1 MESVAKTSKNATT
14 TTTTKKSSAT
24 KKEPS
29 KVTKMKK
36 DDKQEFETIEAL
48 LIHVQSQLKVEKDIE
63 NGFGGFSYYTIDNML
78 KQIRSALI
86 EHGAF
91 GRFST
96 TIEQKGERYYVQA
109 SFKVSYKGQTFE
121 EVAEIRE
128 PVTKPKMDDSQVTR
142 SATTQA
148 KKTLLENIFMVFD
161 GVEPDSANN
170 NDYQYQTDSEVAEQ
184 HNNGVQMTLNLI
196 EHAKTLG
203 EYAPSQEQVE
213 KWTEMAHNNPKETYK
228 EVMAFGKNAQAK
240 MVENKIAESKGE

>member
-1 MESVAKTSKNATT
+1 MESVAKTNNNATT
-14 TTTTKKSSAT
+14 KATRKSPAT

-48 LIHVQSQLKVEKDIE
+48 LIHVQSQLKVEKDID
-63 NGFGGFSYYTIDNML
+63 NDFGGFSYYTIDNML

-184 HNNGVQMTLNLI
+184 HTNGVQITLNLI

-203 EYAPSQEQVE
+203 EFAPSQEQIE
-213 KWTEMAHNNPKETYK
+213 KWVEMAHNNPKEAYK
-228 EVMAFGKNAQAK
+228 EVMTFGKNATAK
-240 MVENKIAESKGE
+240 MAENKGE

>member
-1 MESVAKTSKNATT
+1 MESVAKTNNNATT
-14 TTTTKKSSAT
+14 KATRKSPAT

-48 LIHVQSQLKVEKDIE
+48 LIHVQSQLKVEKDID
-63 NGFGGFSYYTIDNML
+63 NDFGGFSYYTIDNML

-170 NDYQYQTDSEVAEQ
+170 NDYQHQTDSEVAEQ

-196 EHAKTLG
+196 EHAKSLG
-203 EYAPSQEQVE
+203 EFAPSPEQVE
-213 KWTEMAHNNPKETYK
+213 KWTEMAHNNPKEAYK
-228 EVMAFGKNAQAK
+228 EVMTFGKNATAK
-240 MVENKIAESKGE
+240 MAENKIAENKGE

>member
-184 HNNGVQMTLNLI
+184 HSNGVQMTLNLI

-203 EYAPSQEQVE
+203 EFAPSQEQVE
-213 KWTEMAHNNPKETYK
+213 KWTEMAHNNPKEAYK
-228 EVMAFGKNAQAK
+228 EVMAFGRNAQAK
-240 MVENKIAESKGE
+240 MVESKGVNHVN

>member
-1 MESVAKTSKNATT
+1 MESVAKTNKNAT

-24 KKEPS
+24 KS

-36 DDKQEFETIEAL
+36 DEKQEFETIEAL
-48 LIHVQSQLKVEKDIE
+48 LIHVQSQLRVEKDID
-63 NGFGGFSYYTIDNML
+63 NNFGGFSYYTIDNML

-96 TIEQKGERYYVQA
+96 TIEQKGDRYYVQA

-184 HNNGVQMTLNLI
+184 HSNGVQMTLNLI

-203 EYAPSQEQVE
+203 EFAPSQEQVE
-213 KWTEMAHNNPKETYK
+213 KWTEMAHNNPKEAYK
-228 EVMAFGKNAQAK
+228 EVMTFGRNAQAK
-240 MVENKIAESKGE
+240 MAESKGE

>member
-1 MESVAKTSKNATT
+1 MESVAKTNKNAT

-24 KKEPS
+24 KS

-36 DDKQEFETIEAL
+36 DEKQEFDTIEAL

-196 EHAKTLG
+196 EHAKSLG
-203 EYAPSQEQVE
+203 EFAPSPEQVE
-213 KWTEMAHNNPKETYK
+213 KWTEMAHNNPKEAYK
-228 EVMAFGKNAQAK
+228 QVMAFGKNATAK
-240 MVENKIAESKGE
+240 MAENKIAENKGE

>member
-1 MESVAKTSKNATT
+1 MESVAKTNKNAT

-24 KKEPS
+24 KS

-36 DDKQEFETIEAL
+36 DEKQEFDTIEAL
-48 LIHVQSQLKVEKDIE
+48 LIHVQSQLRVEKDIE

-78 KQIRSALI
+78 RQIRSALI

-170 NDYQYQTDSEVAEQ
+170 NEYQYQTDSEVAEQ
-184 HNNGVQMTLNLI
+184 HSNGVQMTLNLI

-203 EYAPSQEQVE
+203 EFAPSQEQIE
-213 KWTEMAHNNPKETYK
+213 KWVEMAHNNPKEAYK
-228 EVMAFGKNAQAK
+228 EVMTFGKNATAK
-240 MVENKIAESKGE
+240 MAENKGE

>member
-1 MESVAKTSKNATT
+1 MESVAKTNKNAT

-24 KKEPS
+24 KS

-36 DDKQEFETIEAL
+36 DEKQEFDTIEAL

-196 EHAKTLG
+196 EQTKTLG
-203 EYAPSQEQVE
+203 EFAPSQEQVE
-213 KWTEMAHNNPKETYK
+213 KWTEMAHNNPKEAYK
-228 EVMAFGKNAQAK
+228 EVLTFGRNAQAK
-240 MVENKIAESKGE
+240 MAESKGE

>member
-1 MESVAKTSKNATT
+1 MVAKT
-14 TTTTKKSSAT
+14 TKT
-24 KKEPS
+24 KEAPK
-29 KVTKMKK
+29 KVVEMKK
-36 DDKQEFETIEAL
+36 AEKPTFDTIEDL
-48 LIHVQSQLKVEKDIE
+48 LIHVQSQLKIEKDI
-63 NGFGGFSYYTIDNML
+63 NNSFGGFNYYTIDNMM

-170 NDYQYQTDSEVAEQ
+170 NDYQHQTDSEVAEQ

-196 EHAKTLG
+196 EHAKSLG
-203 EYAPSQEQVE
+203 EFAPSQEQIE
-213 KWTEMAHNNPKETYK
+213 KWVEMAHNNPKEAYK
-228 EVMAFGKNAQAK
+228 EVMTFGKNATAK
-240 MVENKIAESKGE
+240 MAENKMAENKGE

>member
-1 MESVAKTSKNATT
+1 MESVAKTNKNAT

-36 DDKQEFETIEAL
+36 DEKQEFETIEAL
-48 LIHVQSQLKVEKDIE
+48 LIHVQSQLRVEKDIE

-196 EHAKTLG
+196 EQTKTLG
-203 EYAPSQEQVE
+203 EFAPSQEQVE
-213 KWTEMAHNNPKETYK
+213 KWTEMAHNNPKEAYK
-228 EVMAFGKNAQAK
+228 EVLTFGRNAQAK
-240 MVENKIAESKGE
+240 MAESKGE

>member
-1 MESVAKTSKNATT
+1 MESVAKTNNNATT
-14 TTTTKKSSAT
+14 KATRKSPAT

-48 LIHVQSQLKVEKDIE
+48 LIHVQSQLRVEKDIE
-63 NGFGGFSYYTIDNML
+63 NGFGGFTYYTIDNML

-170 NDYQYQTDSEVAEQ
+170 NDYQHQTDSEVAEQ

-196 EHAKTLG
+196 EHAKSLG
-203 EYAPSQEQVE
+203 EFAPSQEQVE
-213 KWTEMAHNNPKETYK
+213 KWTEMAHNNPKEAYK
-228 EVMAFGKNAQAK
+228 EVMAFGKNATAK
-240 MVENKIAESKGE
+240 MAENKMAENKGE

>member
-1 MESVAKTSKNATT
+1 MESVAKTNKNATT
-14 TTTTKKSSAT
+14 TTAKKSSAT

-48 LIHVQSQLKVEKDIE
+48 LIHVQSQLRVEKDIE

-161 GVEPDSANN
+161 GVEPDGANN

-184 HNNGVQMTLNLI
+184 HSNGVQMTLNLI

-203 EYAPSQEQVE
+203 EFAPSQEQVE
-213 KWTEMAHNNPKETYK
+213 KWTEMAHNNPKEAYK
-228 EVMAFGKNAQAK
+228 EVMTFGRNAQAK
-240 MVENKIAESKGE
+240 MAEKGE

>member
-1 MESVAKTSKNATT
+1 MESVAKTNKNAT

-24 KKEPS
+24 KS

-36 DDKQEFETIEAL
+36 DEKQEFDTIEAL

-170 NDYQYQTDSEVAEQ
+170 NDYQHQTDSEVAEQ

-196 EHAKTLG
+196 EHAKSLG
-203 EYAPSQEQVE
+203 EFAPSQEQVE
-213 KWTEMAHNNPKETYK
+213 KWTEMAHNNPKEAYK
-228 EVMAFGKNAQAK
+228 EVMTFGKNATAK
-240 MVENKIAESKGE
+240 MAESKGE

>member
-1 MESVAKTSKNATT
+1 MESVAKTNKNAT

-36 DDKQEFETIEAL
+36 DEKQEFETIEAL
-48 LIHVQSQLKVEKDIE
+48 LIHVQSQLRVEKDIE
-63 NGFGGFSYYTIDNML
+63 NGFGGFTYYTIDNML

-161 GVEPDSANN
+161 GVEPDGANN

-184 HNNGVQMTLNLI
+184 HSNGVQMTLNLI

-203 EYAPSQEQVE
+203 EFAPSQEQVE
-213 KWTEMAHNNPKETYK
+213 KWTEMAHNNPKEAYK
-228 EVMAFGKNAQAK
+228 EVMTFGKNATAK
-240 MVENKIAESKGE
+240 MAEKGE

>member
-1 MESVAKTSKNATT
+1 MESVSKTNNATT
-14 TTTTKKSSAT
+14 KATRKSPAT

-48 LIHVQSQLKVEKDIE
+48 LIHVQSQLKVEKEIE
-63 NGFGGFSYYTIDNML
+63 NGFGGFRYYTIDNML

-109 SFKVSYKGQTFE
+109 SFKVSYTGQTFE

-170 NDYQYQTDSEVAEQ
+170 NDYQHQTDSEVAEQ
-184 HNNGVQMTLNLI
+184 HNNGVQITLNLI
-196 EHAKTLG
+196 EQTKTLG
-203 EYAPSQEQVE
+203 EFAPSQEQIE
-213 KWTEMAHNNPKETYK
+213 KWVEMAHNNPKEAYK
-228 EVMAFGKNAQAK
+228 EVMTFGKNATAK
-240 MVENKIAESKGE
+240 MAESKGE

>member
-1 MESVAKTSKNATT
+1 MESVAKTNKNAT

-36 DDKQEFETIEAL
+36 DEKQEFDTIEAL
-48 LIHVQSQLKVEKDIE
+48 LIHVQSQLRVEKDID
-63 NGFGGFSYYTIDNML
+63 NNFGGFSYYTIDNML

-161 GVEPDSANN
+161 GVEPDGANN

-184 HNNGVQMTLNLI
+184 HSNGVQMTLNLI

-203 EYAPSQEQVE
+203 EFAPSQEQVE
-213 KWTEMAHNNPKETYK
+213 KWTEMAHNNPKEAYK
-228 EVMAFGKNAQAK
+228 EVMTFGRNATAK
-240 MVENKIAESKGE
+240 MAESKGE

>member
-1 MESVAKTSKNATT
+1 MESVAKTNKNAT

-24 KKEPS
+24 KS
-29 KVTKMKK
+29 KVAKMKK
-36 DDKQEFETIEAL
+36 DEKQEIDTIEAL

-170 NDYQYQTDSEVAEQ
+170 NEYQHQTDSEVAEQ
-184 HNNGVQMTLNLI
+184 HSNGVQMTLNLI

-203 EYAPSQEQVE
+203 EFAPSQEQVE
-213 KWTEMAHNNPKETYK
+213 KWTEMAHNNPKEAYK
-228 EVMAFGKNAQAK
+228 EVMTFGRNAQAK
-240 MVENKIAESKGE
+240 MAEKGE

>member
-1 MESVAKTSKNATT
+1 MESVAKTNKNAT

-24 KKEPS
+24 KS

-36 DDKQEFETIEAL
+36 DEKQEFDTIEAL
-48 LIHVQSQLKVEKDIE
+48 LIHVQSQLRVEKDIE
-63 NGFGGFSYYTIDNML
+63 NGFGGFTYYTIDNML

-184 HNNGVQMTLNLI
+184 HSNGVQMTLNLI

-203 EYAPSQEQVE
+203 EFAPSQEQVE
-213 KWTEMAHNNPKETYK
+213 KWTEMAHNNPKEAYK
-228 EVMAFGKNAQAK
+228 EVMTFGKNATAK
-240 MVENKIAESKGE
+240 MAENKMAENKGE

>member
-1 MESVAKTSKNATT
+1 MEAVAQTTKNATK
-14 TTTTKKSSAT
+14 TTTTKKSPAT

-48 LIHVQSQLKVEKDIE
+48 LIHVQSQLKVEKDID
-63 NGFGGFSYYTIDNML
+63 NDFGGFSYYTIDNML

-170 NDYQYQTDSEVAEQ
+170 NDYQHQTDSEVAEQ

-196 EHAKTLG
+196 EHAKSLG
-203 EYAPSQEQVE
+203 DFAPSQEQVE
-213 KWTEMAHNNPKETYK
+213 KWTEMAHNNPKEAYK
-228 EVMAFGKNAQAK
+228 QVMAFGKEATAK
-240 MVENKIAESKGE
+240 MAENKGE

>member
-1 MESVAKTSKNATT
+1 MESVAKTNKNAT

-24 KKEPS
+24 KS

-36 DDKQEFETIEAL
+36 DEKQEFDTIEAL
-48 LIHVQSQLKVEKDIE
+48 LIHVQSQLRVEKDIE
-63 NGFGGFSYYTIDNML
+63 NGFGGFTYYTIDNML

-170 NDYQYQTDSEVAEQ
+170 NDYQHQTDSEVAEQ
-184 HNNGVQMTLNLI
+184 HNNGVQITLNLI

-203 EYAPSQEQVE
+203 DFAPSQEQVE
-213 KWTEMAHNNPKETYK
+213 KWTEMAHNNPKEAYK
-228 EVMAFGKNAQAK
+228 EVMAFGKNATAK
-240 MVENKIAESKGE
+240 MAENKIAENKGE

>member
-1 MESVAKTSKNATT
+1 MESVAKTNKNATT
-14 TTTTKKSSAT
+14 TTAKKSSAT
-24 KKEPS
+24 KS

-36 DDKQEFETIEAL
+36 DEKQEFDTIEAL

-121 EVAEIRE
+121 EVA
-128 PVTKPKMDDSQVTR
+128 
-142 SATTQA
+142 
-148 KKTLLENIFMVFD
+148 
-161 GVEPDSANN
+161 
-170 NDYQYQTDSEVAEQ
+170 
-184 HNNGVQMTLNLI
+184 
-196 EHAKTLG
+196 
-203 EYAPSQEQVE
+203 
-213 KWTEMAHNNPKETYK
+213 
-228 EVMAFGKNAQAK
+228 
-240 MVENKIAESKGE
+240 

>member
-1 MESVAKTSKNATT
+1 MESVAKTNKNAT

-36 DDKQEFETIEAL
+36 DEKQEFETIEAL
-48 LIHVQSQLKVEKDIE
+48 LIHVQSQLRVEKDIE

-170 NDYQYQTDSEVAEQ
+170 NEYQYQTDSEVAEQ
-184 HNNGVQMTLNLI
+184 HSNGVQMTLNLI

-203 EYAPSQEQVE
+203 EFAPSQEQIE
-213 KWTEMAHNNPKETYK
+213 KWVEMAHNNPKEAYK
-228 EVMAFGKNAQAK
+228 EVMTFGKNATAK
-240 MVENKIAESKGE
+240 MAENKGE

>member
-1 MESVAKTSKNATT
+1 MESVAKTNNATT
-14 TTTTKKSSAT
+14 KATRKSPAT

-48 LIHVQSQLKVEKDIE
+48 LIHVQSQLKVEKDID
-63 NGFGGFSYYTIDNML
+63 NDFGGFSYYTIDNML

-184 HNNGVQMTLNLI
+184 HNNGVQITLNLI
-196 EHAKTLG
+196 EQTKMLG
-203 EYAPSQEQVE
+203 EFAPSPEQVE
-213 KWTEMAHNNPKETYK
+213 KWTEMAHNNPKEAYK
-228 EVMAFGKNAQAK
+228 EVMAFGKNATAK
-240 MVENKIAESKGE
+240 MAENKIAENKGE

>member
-1 MESVAKTSKNATT
+1 MESVAKTNKNAT

-36 DDKQEFETIEAL
+36 DEKQEFETIEAL
-48 LIHVQSQLKVEKDIE
+48 LIHVQSQLRVEKDIE
-63 NGFGGFSYYTIDNML
+63 NGFGGFTYYTIDNML

-161 GVEPDSANN
+161 GVEPDGANN

-184 HNNGVQMTLNLI
+184 HSNGVQMTLNLI

-203 EYAPSQEQVE
+203 EFAPSQEQVE
-213 KWTEMAHNNPKETYK
+213 KWTEMAHNNPKEAYK
-228 EVMAFGKNAQAK
+228 EVMTFGRMQQAK
-240 MVENKIAESKGE
+240 MAENKGE

>member
-1 MESVAKTSKNATT
+1 MESVAKTNKNAT

-48 LIHVQSQLKVEKDIE
+48 LIHVQSQLRVEKDID
-63 NGFGGFSYYTIDNML
+63 NNFGGFSYYTIDNML
-78 KQIRSALI
+78 RQIRSALI

-148 KKTLLENIFMVFD
+148 KKTLLENIFMVVD
-161 GVEPDSANN
+161 GVEPDGVNN
-170 NDYQYQTDSEVAEQ
+170 NEYQHQTDEEVAENHKQ
-184 HNNGVQMTLNLI
+184 LVAVTLKLI
-196 EHAKTLG
+196 EQAQQLG
-203 EYAPSQEQVE
+203 EYSPSQEQVE
-213 KWTEMAHNNPKETYK
+213 KWIEKAHNDPKATYK
-228 EVMAFGKNAQAK
+228 EVMTFGTNATAK
-240 MVENKIAESKGE
+240 MAKNKGE

>member
-1 MESVAKTSKNATT
+1 MESVAKTNNATT
-14 TTTTKKSSAT
+14 KATRKSPAT

-48 LIHVQSQLKVEKDIE
+48 LIHVQSQLRVEKDIE
-63 NGFGGFSYYTIDNML
+63 NGFGGFTYYTIDNML

-170 NDYQYQTDSEVAEQ
+170 NDYQHQTDSEVAEQ
-184 HNNGVQMTLNLI
+184 HNNGVQITLNLI

-203 EYAPSQEQVE
+203 DFAPSPEQVE
-213 KWTEMAHNNPKETYK
+213 KWTEMAHNNPKEAYK
-228 EVMAFGKNAQAK
+228 EVMAFGKNATAK
-240 MVENKIAESKGE
+240 MAENKIAENKGE

>member
-1 MESVAKTSKNATT
+1 MESVAKTNKNAT

-24 KKEPS
+24 KS

-36 DDKQEFETIEAL
+36 DEKQEFDTIEAL

-170 NDYQYQTDSEVAEQ
+170 NDYQHQTDSEVAEQ
-184 HNNGVQMTLNLI
+184 RNNGVQITLNLI
-196 EHAKTLG
+196 EQTKTLG
-203 EYAPSQEQVE
+203 EFAPSQEQIE
-213 KWTEMAHNNPKETYK
+213 KWVEMAHNNPKEAYK
-228 EVMAFGKNAQAK
+228 EVMTFGKNATAK
-240 MVENKIAESKGE
+240 MVESKGE

>member
-1 MESVAKTSKNATT
+1 MESVAKTNKNAT

-48 LIHVQSQLKVEKDIE
+48 LIHVQSQLRVEKDID
-63 NGFGGFSYYTIDNML
+63 NNFGGFSYYTIDNML

-170 NDYQYQTDSEVAEQ
+170 NDYQHQTDSEVAEQ
-184 HNNGVQMTLNLI
+184 HSNGVQMTLNLI

-203 EYAPSQEQVE
+203 EFAPSQEQVE
-213 KWTEMAHNNPKETYK
+213 KWTEMAHNNPKEAYK
-228 EVMAFGKNAQAK
+228 EVMTFGKNATAK
-240 MVENKIAESKGE
+240 MAESKGE

>member
-1 MESVAKTSKNATT
+1 MESVAKTNKNAT

-24 KKEPS
+24 KS

-36 DDKQEFETIEAL
+36 DEKQEFDTIEAL
-48 LIHVQSQLKVEKDIE
+48 LIHVQSQLRVEKDIE

-121 EVAEIRE
+121 DVAEIRE

-184 HNNGVQMTLNLI
+184 HSNGVQMTLNLI

-203 EYAPSQEQVE
+203 EFAPSQEQVE
-213 KWTEMAHNNPKETYK
+213 KWTEMAHNNPKEAYK
-228 EVMAFGKNAQAK
+228 EVMTFGRNAQAK
-240 MVENKIAESKGE
+240 MAEKGE

>member
-1 MESVAKTSKNATT
+1 MESVAKTNNATT
-14 TTTTKKSSAT
+14 KATRKSPAT

-48 LIHVQSQLKVEKDIE
+48 LIHVQSQLKVEKDID
-63 NGFGGFSYYTIDNML
+63 NDFGGFSYYTIDNML

-170 NDYQYQTDSEVAEQ
+170 NDYQHQTDSEVAEQ
-184 HNNGVQMTLNLI
+184 HNNGVQITLNLI

-203 EYAPSQEQVE
+203 DFAPSQEQVE
-213 KWTEMAHNNPKETYK
+213 KWTEMAHNNPKEAYK
-228 EVMAFGKNAQAK
+228 EVMAFGKNATAK
-240 MVENKIAESKGE
+240 MAENKIAENKGE

>member
-1 MESVAKTSKNATT
+1 MESVAKTNKNAT

-24 KKEPS
+24 KS

-36 DDKQEFETIEAL
+36 DEKQEFDTIEAL
-48 LIHVQSQLKVEKDIE
+48 LIHVQSQLRVEKDIE

-184 HNNGVQMTLNLI
+184 HSNGVQMTLNLI

-203 EYAPSQEQVE
+203 EFAPSQEQVE
-213 KWTEMAHNNPKETYK
+213 KWTEMAHNNPKEAYK
-228 EVMAFGKNAQAK
+228 EVMTFGRNAQAK
-240 MVENKIAESKGE
+240 MAEKGE

>member
-1 MESVAKTSKNATT
+1 MESVAKTSKNAT

-36 DDKQEFETIEAL
+36 DDKREFETIEEL

-78 KQIRSALI
+78 RQIRSALI

-161 GVEPDSANN
+161 GVEPDGANN

-184 HNNGVQMTLNLI
+184 HSNGVQMTLNLI

-203 EYAPSQEQVE
+203 EFAPSQEQVE
-213 KWTEMAHNNPKETYK
+213 KWTEMAHNNPKEAYK
-228 EVMAFGKNAQAK
+228 EVMTFGKNATAK
-240 MVENKIAESKGE
+240 MVESKGE

>member
-1 MESVAKTSKNATT
+1 MESVAKTNNNATT
-14 TTTTKKSSAT
+14 KATRKSPAT

-48 LIHVQSQLKVEKDIE
+48 LIHVQSQLRVEKDIE
-63 NGFGGFSYYTIDNML
+63 NGFGGFTYYTIDNML

-170 NDYQYQTDSEVAEQ
+170 NDYQHQTDSEVAEQ

-196 EHAKTLG
+196 EHAKSLG
-203 EYAPSQEQVE
+203 EFAPSQEQVE
-213 KWTEMAHNNPKETYK
+213 KWTEMAHNNPKEAYK
-228 EVMAFGKNAQAK
+228 EVMAFGKNATAK
-240 MVENKIAESKGE
+240 MAENKIAENKGE

>member
-1 MESVAKTSKNATT
+1 MESVAKTNKNAT

-24 KKEPS
+24 KS

-36 DDKQEFETIEAL
+36 DEKQEFDTIEAL

-170 NDYQYQTDSEVAEQ
+170 NDYQHQTDSEVAEQ

-203 EYAPSQEQVE
+203 EFAPSQEQVE
-213 KWTEMAHNNPKETYK
+213 KWTEMAHNNPKEAYK
-228 EVMAFGKNAQAK
+228 EVMTFGKNATAK
-240 MVENKIAESKGE
+240 MAENKMAENKGE

>member
-1 MESVAKTSKNATT
+1 MESVAKTNNNATT
-14 TTTTKKSSAT
+14 KATRKSPAT

-48 LIHVQSQLKVEKDIE
+48 LIHVQSQLKVEKDID
-63 NGFGGFSYYTIDNML
+63 NDFGGFSYYTIDNML

-170 NDYQYQTDSEVAEQ
+170 NDYQHQTDSEVAEQ

-196 EHAKTLG
+196 EHAKSLG
-203 EYAPSQEQVE
+203 EFAPSPEQVE
-213 KWTEMAHNNPKETYK
+213 KWTEMAHNNPKEAYK
-228 EVMAFGKNAQAK
+228 EVMAFGKNATAK
-240 MVENKIAESKGE
+240 MAENKIAENKGE

>member
-1 MESVAKTSKNATT
+1 MESVAKTNNNATT
-14 TTTTKKSSAT
+14 KATRKSPAT

-48 LIHVQSQLKVEKDIE
+48 LIHVQSQLKVEKDID
-63 NGFGGFSYYTIDNML
+63 NDFGGFSYYTIDNML

-161 GVEPDSANN
+161 GVEPDGANN

-196 EHAKTLG
+196 EHAKSLG
-203 EYAPSQEQVE
+203 DFAPSQEQVE
-213 KWTEMAHNNPKETYK
+213 KWTEMAHNNPKEAYK
-228 EVMAFGKNAQAK
+228 QVMAFGKEATAK
-240 MVENKIAESKGE
+240 MAENKGE

>member
-1 MESVAKTSKNATT
+1 MESVAKTNKNATT

-24 KKEPS
+24 KS

-36 DDKQEFETIEAL
+36 DDKQEFDTIEAL

-78 KQIRSALI
+78 RQIRSALI

-170 NDYQYQTDSEVAEQ
+170 NDYQHQTDSEVAEQ

-203 EYAPSQEQVE
+203 EFAPSQEQVE
-213 KWTEMAHNNPKETYK
+213 KWTEMAHNNPKEAYK
-228 EVMAFGKNAQAK
+228 EVMTFGKNATAK
-240 MVENKIAESKGE
+240 MAESKGE

>member
-1 MESVAKTSKNATT
+1 MRIKVYNIIIKIKGEISWKQSQRLQKTQQNLRLL
-14 TTTTKKSSAT
+14 KSRL
-24 KKEPS
+24 
-29 KVTKMKK
+29 K
-36 DDKQEFETIEAL
+36 DSKQEFETIEAL
-48 LIHVQSQLKVEKDIE
+48 LIHVQSQLKFEKDIE

-148 KKTLLENIFMVFD
+148 KKTLTFN
-161 GVEPDSANN
+161 S
-170 NDYQYQTDSEVAEQ
+170 SR
-184 HNNGVQMTLNLI
+184 
-196 EHAKTLG
+196 
-203 EYAPSQEQVE
+203 
-213 KWTEMAHNNPKETYK
+213 
-228 EVMAFGKNAQAK
+228 AFL
-240 MVENKIAESKGE
+240 

>member
-1 MESVAKTSKNATT
+1 MESVAKTNNATT
-14 TTTTKKSSAT
+14 KATRKSPAT

-48 LIHVQSQLKVEKDIE
+48 LIHVQSQLKVEKDID
-63 NGFGGFSYYTIDNML
+63 NDFGGFSYYTIDNML

-170 NDYQYQTDSEVAEQ
+170 NDYQHQTDSEVAEQ
-184 HNNGVQMTLNLI
+184 HNNGVQITLNLI

-203 EYAPSQEQVE
+203 DFAPSQEQVE
-213 KWTEMAHNNPKETYK
+213 KWTEMAHNNPKEAYK
-228 EVMAFGKNAQAK
+228 QVMAFGKNATAK
-240 MVENKIAESKGE
+240 MAENKIAENKGE

>member
-1 MESVAKTSKNATT
+1 MESVAKTNKNAT

-36 DDKQEFETIEAL
+36 DEKQEFETIEAL
-48 LIHVQSQLKVEKDIE
+48 LIHVQSQLRVEKDIE

-184 HNNGVQMTLNLI
+184 HSNGVQMTLNLI

-203 EYAPSQEQVE
+203 EFAPSQEQVE
-213 KWTEMAHNNPKETYK
+213 KWTEMAHNNPKEAYK
-228 EVMAFGKNAQAK
+228 EVMTFGRNAQAK
-240 MVENKIAESKGE
+240 MAEKGE